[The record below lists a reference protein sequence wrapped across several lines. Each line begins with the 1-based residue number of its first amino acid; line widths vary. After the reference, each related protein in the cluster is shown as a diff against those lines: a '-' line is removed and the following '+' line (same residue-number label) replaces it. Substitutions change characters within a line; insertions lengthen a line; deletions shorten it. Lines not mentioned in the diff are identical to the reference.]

1 MHLTENH
8 LRKRIRLILKELL
21 GAKSKG
27 GSQLQRAL
35 GGGGASGYGGGG
47 GGGGGGYGYYDDDDA
62 AYDISNALGTDVS
75 GDDGDGDGDGG
86 DD

>member
-1 MHLTENH
+1 MRLTENH

-21 GAKSKG
+21 GARSKD
-27 GSQLQRAL
+27 GSQIQRAL

-47 GGGGGGYGYYDDDDA
+47 GGGGSGYYDYDEDDA
-62 AYDISNALGTDVS
+62 AYDIDNALDS
-75 GDDGDGDGDGG
+75 DDDGY